1 MIFLSHLSVEYLPY
15 GLLSITLSA
24 GLIYGKHTVSEQKK
38 KKGNENINILPT
50 PPFLFFLVLI
60 VLCFVLFC
68 FFVNWVE
75 TYSGS
80 ARIIVVFHFVY
91 VYLPLGWEFVK
102 TEMLSLSC
110 HEADLLEQHVSDAP
124 GSFRAC
130 CQAPQA
136 QLSPWWA
143 VGESLA
149 ALAVAWGSAAFS
161 WASAGGSPAEW
172 MFWCSG
178 PLLEFGT
185 GNAGDTQ

>member
-38 KKGNENINILPT
+38 KGNENINILPT
-50 PPFLFFLVLI
+50 PPFLFFVV
-60 VLCFVLFC
+60 VLCVVCVFCLMVCFLFC
-68 FFVNWVE
+68 FVNWVE
-75 TYSGS
+75 THSAS
-80 ARIIVVFHFVY
+80 ARTTVEFHFVY

-102 TEMLSLSC
+102 TEMPSLSC

-124 GSFRAC
+124 GSSRAC
-130 CQAPQA
+130 CQAPWA

-143 VGESLA
+143 AGESLA
-149 ALAVAWGSAAFS
+149 ALAVAWGIPAFS

-172 MFWCSG
+172 MSEWVDALVHC
-178 PLLEFGT
+178 
-185 GNAGDTQ
+185 